1 MAVVDVFLGV
11 VKAVVFIY
19 DIVTFPVYQVGDTT
33 TPETILLAQL
43 ELLHF
48 QVIQRPWETKF
59 KDKQPLGKVSISA
72 MEPIDPN
79 PKSSM
84 FRFE

>member
-33 TPETILLAQL
+33 TPETILLAQRV
-43 ELLHF
+43 HF

-59 KDKQPLGKVSISA
+59 KDKQPLGKVC
-72 MEPIDPN
+72 MDDLKLIDL
-79 PKSSM
+79 KSSTLK
-84 FRFE
+84 FE

>member
-33 TPETILLAQL
+33 TPEKRLLAQL
-43 ELLHF
+43 VHF

-59 KDKQPLGKVSISA
+59 KDKQPLGKVSIGA
-72 MEPIDPN
+72 LELIDL
-79 PKSSM
+79 KSSM
-84 FRFE
+84 VRF